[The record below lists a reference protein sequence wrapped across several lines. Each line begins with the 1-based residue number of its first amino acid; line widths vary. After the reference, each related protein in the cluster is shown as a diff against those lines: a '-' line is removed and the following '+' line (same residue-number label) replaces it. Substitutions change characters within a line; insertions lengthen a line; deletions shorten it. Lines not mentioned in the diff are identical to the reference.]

1 MGRES
6 DAISEKEEDKE
17 KKGAGIQSLDRTK
30 ELKQRSQYL
39 QKQPSSNEGLERV
52 DIYPRSLAT

>member
-17 KKGAGIQSLDRTK
+17 KKRAGIQSLDRRK
-30 ELKQRSQYL
+30 EQKQRSQYL
-39 QKQPSSNEGLERV
+39 QKQPSSNEGLE
-52 DIYPRSLAT
+52 S

>member
-17 KKGAGIQSLDRTK
+17 KKGAGIQSLDRRK
-30 ELKQRSQYL
+30 EQKQRSQYL

-52 DIYPRSLAT
+52 DIYPRSLGT